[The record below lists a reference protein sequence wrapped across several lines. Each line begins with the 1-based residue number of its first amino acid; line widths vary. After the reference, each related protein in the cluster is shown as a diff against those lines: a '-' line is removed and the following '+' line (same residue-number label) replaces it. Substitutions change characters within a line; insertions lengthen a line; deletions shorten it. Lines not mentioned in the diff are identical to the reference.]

1 MKDDD
6 NLFVV
11 QVLGWWVVQGEQP
24 GPAGHQGGHT
34 QSASQAAQP
43 ITHQLLNVSRDFW
56 ASEFETICVPDKQ
69 AKILSNSVS
78 ISPIIKFGKSD
89 SAVCMTPRSKHLG
102 FVNPYF
108 FPKIYSTWWKS
119 SSMKGLFLIFPLKSI
134 QRSSKF
140 SLLIPR
146 CHAYRGVRLCNVHDT
161 AQSGF
166 SNA

>member
-43 ITHQLLNVSRDFW
+43 ITHQLLNVSWDFW

-69 AKILSNSVS
+69 AKILSNSIS
-78 ISPIIKFGKSD
+78 ISPRCLITKLRKFN
-89 SAVCMTPRSKHLG
+89 SAMCMTLQSQNFRLSKSKHFTSNLFFHVICVHNQPSPTISSLSVWKQSETNKD
-102 FVNPYF
+102 FV
-108 FPKIYSTWWKS
+108 ST
-119 SSMKGLFLIFPLKSI
+119 P
-134 QRSSKF
+134 
-140 SLLIPR
+140 
-146 CHAYRGVRLCNVHDT
+146 
-161 AQSGF
+161 
-166 SNA
+166 